1 MSDAPLGLRC
11 LACGK
16 SKWTCSNVD
25 KELRSKATPKKPA
38 KGKMSEVVE
47 EEDEDDVEDEDEV
60 EGVDLQV
67 TPPAKKSLFG
77 TISSKLSTKCKNSD
91 RSPQEAPP
99 TTRQSVPRA
108 SSIYSQPM
116 GPPIST
122 SPSFSSFETPGAG
135 GASSS
140 RPRMGKHFEVER
152 LEMLLNVSKE
162 DLAISERQYGEDAE
176 TMGRRYRERERRLLA
191 DFEKECGLLK
201 DHIAQLEEALSRREA
216 REHDLMVGSSRS
228 KEGASGSSQ
237 HRGSRRG

>member
-1 MSDAPLGLRC
+1 MSDAPLGSRC

-16 SKWTCSNVD
+16 SKRTCSNVD

-38 KGKMSEVVE
+38 KGKTPEVVE
-47 EEDEDDVEDEDEV
+47 EEDEDEVEDEGEV
-60 EGVDLQV
+60 EGGDLQV
-67 TPPAKKSLFG
+67 TPPAKKGLFG
-77 TISSKLSTKCKNSD
+77 TISSRLSKRKIAD

-99 TTRQSVPRA
+99 ATRQSVPRA
-108 SSIYSQPM
+108 SSIYSQQM

-135 GASSS
+135 GAGSS
-140 RPRMGKHFEVER
+140 RPRLGKPFEVER
-152 LEMLLNVSKE
+152 LELLLNASKE

-176 TMGRRYRERERRLLA
+176 IMGRRYRERERRLLA
-191 DFEKECGLLK
+191 DFEKERGLLK
-201 DHIAQLEEALSRREA
+201 AHIAQLEEALRRRDA
-216 REHDLMVGSSRS
+216 REQDVMVGSSRS